1 MLYVWGTNGQIAFLI
16 HLSVLAGMTPQSMY
30 LSGFKI
36 SLFHYKTNQLWGTG
50 SPQTN
55 HFGRMTNCFEA
66 VFFPLI
72 VQICFGTPQV
82 DDLRAAFSVF
92 FHQGTTFTVVR
103 IRNTLSSANNTP
115 AFIRTVIA
123 FIAHSS
129 EWGWADK
136 TITNNASPVT

>member
-1 MLYVWGTNGQIAFLI
+1 MIWNCLLFHIISPNQTDIV
-16 HLSVLAGMTPQSMY
+16 LSV
-30 LSGFKI
+30 
-36 SLFHYKTNQLWGTG
+36 
-50 SPQTN
+50 
-55 HFGRMTNCFEA
+55 FEA

-129 EWGWADK
+129 E
-136 TITNNASPVT
+136 